1 MRSRI
6 AWLLFAL
13 TVPCALGQTV
23 LLGSMR
29 PLLSAGS
36 VLEGWPI
43 VTGSTVVGALVG
55 ALVVSRYPG
64 HVIGWLLIVGQFAT
78 AFGLFAAALGSR
90 ANTLDPV
97 RPADLG
103 HAAAWVGA
111 LLAGNVGLALLAA
124 MFLLAPDGR
133 LLSRRWRV
141 AAVTCWSG
149 LAVHVAAVMT
159 VSPLALG
166 PNGQPLQSRP
176 LTRSLASLSALLV
189 LAALIAGATSL
200 VLRLRDAEG
209 ETRRKV
215 LWVAAPGAAL
225 ALGLVVLLVA
235 QLPWRLNRDLPPAAE
250 SYQLVMSMPLFVA
263 WAALPVCA
271 GIAVLRHRLFDI
283 DVVVNR
289 ALVLTVTTAFVAVAY
304 VCAVV
309 ALGALPGRSTE
320 PLSQSLVA
328 TAVAALAFQPL
339 RRRVVRLADRLAYG
353 PRAVP
358 YEALADL
365 SARLSRSPTPD
376 QLLAAA
382 AAAAGAAVSA
392 TGATAGLDLRR
403 GEPLTAVW
411 QAAPARTHRPTTTS
425 AFEVSDQG
433 EVLGRISVHLPAGRS
448 LRPPEH
454 RLLTDLAEQAGVA
467 FRNARLEAEL
477 VAHVA
482 VLDQQTAELARS
494 RRRIVEARDEECAR
508 LERAI
513 SQDVVPHLAP
523 IPDELAAAAKALA
536 TGTGPL
542 DLSPIMTRVTEALE
556 ALRRL
561 GHGVFPTQ
569 LSRSGLGPA
578 LRSLLARTHLAAPL
592 ELSDDVAD
600 RRFPAAVE
608 AAIYFCCDQVAR
620 EATEPFTVS
629 LSSAPGQ
636 VVLTVRPHPPLPG
649 LRAAADRIEA
659 VGGTLGSVPTGS
671 GDALE
676 ARMPV
681 PA

>member
-1 MRSRI
+1 
-6 AWLLFAL
+6 
-13 TVPCALGQTV
+13 
-23 LLGSMR
+23 
-29 PLLSAGS
+29 
-36 VLEGWPI
+36 
-43 VTGSTVVGALVG
+43 
-55 ALVVSRYPG
+55 LVVSRYPG
-64 HVIGWLLIVGQFAT
+64 HAIGWLLTLGQFAT
-78 AFGLFAAALGSR
+78 ALGLFAAALGSR

-103 HAAAWVGA
+103 HAAAWLGA
-111 LLAGNVGLALLAA
+111 LFAGNVGLALLAA
-124 MFLLAPDGR
+124 LFLLAPDGR
-133 LLSRRWRV
+133 LRSRRWRI

-149 LAVHVAAVMT
+149 LAAHFAAVMT
-159 VSPLALG
+159 ISPLGLG

-176 LTRSLASLSALLV
+176 LTRSLASLSALLI

-200 VLRLRDAEG
+200 VLRLRGAEG
-209 ETRRKV
+209 EARRKL
-215 LWVAAPGAAL
+215 LWVAAPGGAL
-225 ALGLVVLLVA
+225 AVGLVVLLVA
-235 QLPWRLNRDLPPAAE
+235 QLPWRLNRDLPPATE

-289 ALVLTVTTAFVAVAY
+289 AVVLAVTTAFIAVAY
-304 VCAVV
+304 VGAVV
-309 ALGALPGRSTE
+309 ALGTLSGGTTGS
-320 PLSQSLVA
+320 LSQSLGA
-328 TAVAALAFQPL
+328 TAFAALAFQPL

-365 SARLSRSPTPD
+365 TARLAHSPTPD

-382 AAAAGAAVSA
+382 AAAAGSAVSA
-392 TGATAGLDLRR
+392 TGATAALDLRLS
-403 GEPLTAVW
+403 EPVTAVW
-411 QAAPARTHRPTTTS
+411 GAPPAPAAARPTTTS

-433 EVLGRISVHLPAGRS
+433 EVLGRISVHMPAGRS
-448 LRPPEH
+448 LRPVER
-454 RLLTDLAEQAGVA
+454 RLLTDLAEQVALA

-482 VLDQQTAELARS
+482 MLDQQTAELARS

-523 IPDELAAAAKALA
+523 IPDELAAAAQAMA
-536 TGTGPL
+536 TGAGQP
-542 DLSPIMTRVTEALE
+542 DLAPTMARVTDALE

-578 LRSLLARTHLAAPL
+578 LRSLLARTYLAAPL
-592 ELSDDVAD
+592 ELADEVAD

-608 AAIYFCCDQVAR
+608 AAVYFCCDQVAR
-620 EATEPFTVS
+620 EAAEPFTVR
-629 LSSAPGQ
+629 LSC
-636 VVLTVRPHPPLPG
+636 
-649 LRAAADRIEA
+649 
-659 VGGTLGSVPTGS
+659 VPTDS
-671 GDALE
+671 GEALE
-676 ARMPV
+676 ARIPV
-681 PA
+681 PD